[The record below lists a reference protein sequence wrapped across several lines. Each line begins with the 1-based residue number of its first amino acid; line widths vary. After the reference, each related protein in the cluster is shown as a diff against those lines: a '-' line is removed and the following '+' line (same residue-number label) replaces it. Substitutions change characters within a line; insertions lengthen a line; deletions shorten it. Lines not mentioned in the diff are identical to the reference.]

1 MVKMIG
7 ITIVY
12 KYVIMFDNL
21 IGMTIAIGQFYLF
34 LILRL
39 PVLFDPGILF
49 PIAKRERKL
58 TKSIM
63 LVKVCEIINNRI
75 ISTGLKDWPK

>member
-1 MVKMIG
+1 ML
-7 ITIVY
+7 
-12 KYVIMFDNL
+12 DNHI
-21 IGMTIAIGQFYLF
+21 IGMAITIGQFHLF

>member
-12 KYVIMFDNL
+12 KYVIMFDY
-21 IGMTIAIGQFYLF
+21 ITIGQFYLF

-49 PIAKRERKL
+49 PIVKRERKL

>member
-1 MVKMIG
+1 MVKMVG

-12 KYVIMFDNL
+12 KYMIMFDN
-21 IGMTIAIGQFYLF
+21 ITIGQFHLF

>member
-12 KYVIMFDNL
+12 KYI
-21 IGMTIAIGQFYLF
+21 IGMAITIGQFYLF

>member
-1 MVKMIG
+1 
-7 ITIVY
+7 
-12 KYVIMFDNL
+12 
-21 IGMTIAIGQFYLF
+21 MTIAIGQFYLF

-75 ISTGLKDWPK
+75 ISTGLKDWPKWIQIHKRIPLSPEFN

>member
-12 KYVIMFDNL
+12 KYVIMFDI
-21 IGMTIAIGQFYLF
+21 IGMTITIGQFYMF

-39 PVLFDPGILF
+39 PVSFDPGILF

-63 LVKVCEIINNRI
+63 LGKVCEIINNRI

>member
-1 MVKMIG
+1 MWLCLI
-7 ITIVY
+7 IT
-12 KYVIMFDNL
+12 
-21 IGMTIAIGQFYLF
+21 IGQFHLF

-58 TKSIM
+58 TKSNM

>member
-12 KYVIMFDNL
+12 KYVITFDN
-21 IGMTIAIGQFYLF
+21 IAIGQFYLF

>member
-1 MVKMIG
+1 MIMSN
-7 ITIVY
+7 
-12 KYVIMFDNL
+12 K
-21 IGMTIAIGQFYLF
+21 IAFTIGQFYLS

>member
-1 MVKMIG
+1 MVKMNG

-12 KYVIMFDNL
+12 KYMIMFDK
-21 IGMTIAIGQFYLF
+21 TITIGQFYLF

>member
-1 MVKMIG
+1 
-7 ITIVY
+7 
-12 KYVIMFDNL
+12 MFDNL

>member
-1 MVKMIG
+1 MAKIIG

-12 KYVIMFDNL
+12 KYSIMFDN
-21 IGMTIAIGQFYLF
+21 ITIGQFYLF

-58 TKSIM
+58 TKSNM